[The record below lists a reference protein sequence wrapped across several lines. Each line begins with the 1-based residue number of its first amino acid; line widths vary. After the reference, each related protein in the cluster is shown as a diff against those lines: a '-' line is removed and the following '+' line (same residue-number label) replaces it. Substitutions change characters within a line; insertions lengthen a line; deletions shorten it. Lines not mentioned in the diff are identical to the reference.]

1 MRNYDFT
8 PLYHPTVGF
17 DQITEIM
24 DRVRVSGGSYNTYPA
39 YNIEKTADD
48 CYRISL
54 AIPGLSADE
63 ITVEVN
69 EGALIIAAEKSHA
82 GEGKTYL
89 HRGITTGE
97 FERYFK
103 LADHIQVVSASHLE
117 GMLHVDLRREIPE
130 ALKRR
135 RVEILKSDRK
145 MVNENKLN

>member
-1 MRNYDFT
+1 MRHYDFT

-17 DQITEIM
+17 DQMTEIM
-24 DRVRVSGGSYNTYPA
+24 DRVLLSGESYTTYPA

-54 AIPGLSADE
+54 AIPGFTADE

-69 EGALIIAAEKSHA
+69 EGALIIAAEKSDA
-82 GEGKTYL
+82 DEEKKYL
-89 HRGITTGE
+89 HRGIATGE
-97 FERYFK
+97 FEKYFK

-117 GMLHVDLRREIPE
+117 GMLHVDLRREVPE